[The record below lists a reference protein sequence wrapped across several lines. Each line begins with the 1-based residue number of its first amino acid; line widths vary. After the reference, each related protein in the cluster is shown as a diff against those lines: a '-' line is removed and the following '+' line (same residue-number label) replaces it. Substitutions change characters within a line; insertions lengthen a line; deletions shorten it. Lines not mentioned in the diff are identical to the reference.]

1 MTDTLKKIWNSKY
14 GNLIFFLFC
23 VTISGVYLYL
33 DRPSVNNQND
43 LIEINGT
50 CRQISQELVYFKK
63 IKKTE
68 QDSTYHIYLNEYP
81 CKFQV
86 SYFPYDTKE
95 FYRKTVPGDR
105 IKLHI
110 AQQDEKYLNQPDS
123 KIRSFSLTVNS
134 KTYLDTKNGLA
145 GFGAGLFELTLILL
159 PLTIMTF
166 LIRWTLKKK

>member
-23 VTISGVYLYL
+23 VAIVGFYLYL

-43 LIEINGT
+43 LVEINGT
-50 CRQISQELVYFKK
+50 CRHISQELVYFKK

-86 SYFPYDTKE
+86 SYFPYDTKD
-95 FYRKTVPGDR
+95 FYRKTIPGDKIR
-105 IKLHI
+105 LHI
-110 AQQDEKYLNQPDS
+110 ARQDEKYLNQSDRR
-123 KIRSFSLTVNS
+123 IRSFSLTVNS
-134 KTYLDTKNGLA
+134 TTYLEAKNGLA
-145 GFGAGLFELTLILL
+145 GFGAGLFELTMIFL

>member
-1 MTDTLKKIWNSKY
+1 MTPTLKKIWNSKY

-23 VTISGVYLYL
+23 VSVVGVYLYF
-33 DRPSVNNQND
+33 DRPSVKNQND

-50 CRQISQELVYFKK
+50 CKHISQELVYFNK

-95 FYRKTVPGDR
+95 FYYKTNPGDR

-110 AQQDEKYLNQPDS
+110 ARQEEKYLNQPDS
-123 KIRSFSLTVNS
+123 KIGSFSLMVNS
-134 KTYLDTKNGLA
+134 KTYLDAKNGLA
-145 GFGAGLFELTLILL
+145 GFGAGLFELTMIFL

>member
-14 GNLIFFLFC
+14 GNLICFLFC
-23 VTISGVYLYL
+23 VTIGGVYLYL

-43 LIEINGT
+43 LVEINGR
-50 CRQISQELVYFKK
+50 CRQISQELVYFKN

-95 FYRKTVPGDR
+95 FYRMTVPGDK

-110 AQQDEKYLNQPDS
+110 ARQDKKYLNQPDS

-134 KTYLDTKNGLA
+134 KTYLEAKNGLA
-145 GFGAGLFELTLILL
+145 GFGAGLFELTIIFL
-159 PLTIMTF
+159 PLIIMTF